1 LSLVLGRIA
10 TANSIR
16 TITLAR
22 TGLPVTV
29 KVPARV
35 TVLRFRI
42 LNGKR
47 KVLYTTF
54 KAVKAGKQANI
65 NLRSAALRTK
75 LLPGKR
81 YVLEVTPGTS
91 RTQLGKPSLT
101 SFSVRR

>member
-1 LSLVLGRIA
+1 VLGRIA

-35 TVLRFRI
+35 TVLRFRV
-42 LNGKR
+42 LNGKH

-65 NLRSAALRTK
+65 NLRAAALRTK